1 MARVL
6 GAQEGLRG
14 MGYLWTCSTRDSQGR
29 KGDYSSVGR
38 AWHKI
43 GIHLLNTILGFYIGK

>member
-1 MARVL
+1 MARAL

-14 MGYLWTCSTRDSQGR
+14 MGYLWTYSIRDSQGR
-29 KGDYSSVGR
+29 RGGYSSVDR

-43 GIHLLNTILGFYIGK
+43 GIHILNTILGFYIGK

>member
-1 MARVL
+1 MARAL

-14 MGYLWTCSTRDSQGR
+14 MGYLWTYSIRDSQGR
-29 KGDYSSVGR
+29 RGAYSSVDR

-43 GIHLLNTILGFYIGK
+43 GIHILNNILGFYIGK